1 MIKRYNQFV
10 NKGVNENAFEED
22 DEFGDI
28 KTKDGSYLNPEGE
41 EYFEEGDEFGDI
53 KTKDGSY
60 LNPEGEEYFE
70 EEEEAGDFY
79 NNKLKEV
86 ADLIGVEVIDGKVE
100 FEGREIIFPSETE
113 MYHVDKKK
121 FKTAQEVADYLNT
134 SSKVLNTERELEL
147 QESKSYRNRFRK

>member
-10 NKGVNENAFEED
+10 NKRVNENTYEE
-22 DEFGDI
+22 
-28 KTKDGSYLNPEGE
+28 KDFSN
-41 EYFEEGDEFGDI
+41 DEFGDI

-86 ADLIGVEVIDGKVE
+86 ADLIDVEVIDGKVE

-113 MYHVDKKK
+113 MYHIDKKK

-134 SSKVLNTERELEL
+134 SNKVPNTKSELEL